1 MEQLVYVVDYWG
13 FKCVGFQCSLH
24 MSSPRWGIGQNIQKY
39 LGLKKKKIELF
50 GFVIIENS
58 MFILWPSLKNTQL
71 ERN

>member
-39 LGLKKKKIELF
+39 LGLKKKIELF

-58 MFILWPSLKNTQL
+58 MFILWLSLKNKQL